1 MLLLRP
7 FIIICLAQ
15 VAVTAPAPIPG
26 PIPLADHAD
35 LGQLFHGISKFVKRL
50 VGIAPRAEVNN
61 YGAYGSYGKYGSY
74 GNYPDVDGE
83 VNSETSSEANSEAEA
98 ESLTTLTTTMPV
110 FTTTITL
117 RSVSTSTST
126 PLPTITA
133 VSTASRLWQMSIR
146 AWHRGHQPLAGS
158 HDPVANLWSS
168 FVL

>member
-1 MLLLRP
+1 MNRP
-7 FIIICLAQ
+7 WTSRWLEKCQPKSPLCSNF

-26 PIPLADHAD
+26 PIPPADHAD
-35 LGQLFHGISKFVKRL
+35 LGQLVYGISKFVKRL

-74 GNYPDVDGE
+74 GSYPDVGGE
-83 VNSETSSEANSEAEA
+83 VNGETSSEANSEAEA

-133 VSTASRLWQMSIR
+133 YCPMLDTTSVASDDLIICTRIDNSQ
-146 AWHRGHQPLAGS
+146 
-158 HDPVANLWSS
+158 
-168 FVL
+168 